1 MIHALLDTTKVIGTL
16 DREGGS
22 FEVCAEAT
30 ANHARG
36 DNLLT
41 VNLRSYLR
49 STQHVHLGETVAPDW
64 LPAPQV
70 VTEHVAIDEA
80 HEMTNEIFASW
91 CRKVAESIPH

>member
-1 MIHALLDTTKVIGTL
+1 MIQALLDITKVVGTL
-16 DREGGS
+16 EHEGGS

-36 DNLLT
+36 DNALT
-41 VNLRSYLR
+41 VTLRSYLR
-49 STQHVHLGETVAPDW
+49 SIQHVHLGETVVPDW

-70 VTEHVAIDEA
+70 VSEHVAIDEA

-91 CRKVAESIPH
+91 CRKVAESIPR